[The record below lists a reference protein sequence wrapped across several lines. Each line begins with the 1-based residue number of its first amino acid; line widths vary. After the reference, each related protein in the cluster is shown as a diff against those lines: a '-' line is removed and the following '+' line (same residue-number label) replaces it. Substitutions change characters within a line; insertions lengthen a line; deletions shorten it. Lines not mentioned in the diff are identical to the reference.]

1 MGDERESQE
10 QIDEGRRDALVK
22 LGKFAIYTAPVVS
35 ALLVSNKAT
44 AQSCTIVHIE
54 VPPFEICIGGDPPS

>member
-1 MGDERESQE
+1 MDKPEKSEASE

-35 ALLVSNKAT
+35 ALLVSEKAT
-44 AQSCTIVHIE
+44 AQSCQIIHID
-54 VPPFEICIGGDPPS
+54 VPPFEICVDL